1 MQELWRVVSS
11 SKSAAV
17 PAPDACVP
25 RRAALLQ
32 QVMQLTAEQVASLP
46 PAQRAQV
53 EALQQ
58 HMVRP
63 SAGVHPGS
71 WCIGFLARAG
81 GGAAAAAAH
90 GAPSCSLDALMLL
103 NCLIHADTIFHHLG

>member
-1 MQELWRVVSS
+1 MP
-11 SKSAAV
+11 AA
-17 PAPDACVP
+17 DAYVP

-63 SAGVHPGS
+63 LPESV
-71 WCIGFLARAG
+71 REV
-81 GGAAAAAAH
+81 
-90 GAPSCSLDALMLL
+90 
-103 NCLIHADTIFHHLG
+103 TV

>member
-1 MQELWRVVSS
+1 MPATHAL
-11 SKSAAV
+11 V
-17 PAPDACVP
+17 PGC
-25 RRAALLQ
+25 AALLQ

-63 SAGVHPGS
+63 AAGGHFKS
-71 WCIGFLARAG
+71 IGF
-81 GGAAAAAAH
+81 
-90 GAPSCSLDALMLL
+90 
-103 NCLIHADTIFHHLG
+103 